1 MPDRSNVPDER
12 RLLLGSRSL
21 ERRKKFV
28 GLEPADAARLT
39 VLRDWMAHNAD
50 KFTAAFFGHL
60 EGMQEAAN
68 LFSNALTLENAKRLK
83 HDHII
88 AMAQGEYDED
98 YFYQRVRLARLY
110 SSTGLDVCVFLGAF
124 HQMMLVIAKELVEH
138 ASLPPTEATECSVS
152 LRKVSFFDIGI
163 IVDVLVDERER
174 VISAQQDALR
184 ELSTP
189 VLQLR
194 ERLLVLP
201 IIGMIDT
208 LRAKQLTDNLLLS
221 IRDNRA
227 KVVVMDIT
235 GVAAVDSKVAN
246 HLIQTVTAA
255 RLMGAMVI
263 LTGLSAEVA
272 RSLVA
277 IGVDLSRINTI
288 GDLQGGLEE
297 AERLLGYKVASLDK
311 PTPRLEPV

>member
-1 MPDRSNVPDER
+1 MVDRPNVSNER
-12 RLLLGSRSL
+12 PPLLYRNL
-21 ERRKKFV
+21 ERRRKFV
-28 GLEPADAARLT
+28 GLEAGDSARLA
-39 VLRDWMAHNAD
+39 VVRDWMTRNVD
-50 KFTAAFFGHL
+50 RFAAVFFDHL
-60 EGMQEAAN
+60 EAMPEAAN
-68 LFSNALTLENAKRLK
+68 LFRNAETLEHAKRLK
-83 HDHII
+83 REHFI
-88 AMAQGEYDED
+88 AMAQGKYDED
-98 YFYQRVRLARLY
+98 YFDQRVKLAHFY
-110 SSTGLDVCVFLGAF
+110 SSAGLDVCVFLGAF
-124 HQMMLVIAKELVEH
+124 HQMMLVITKELLEH
-138 ASLPPTEATECSVS
+138 ADLPATEALECAMS
-152 LRKVSFFDIGI
+152 LRKVSCLDIGI
-163 IVDVLVDERER
+163 TVDVLVDERER

-208 LRAKQLTDNLLLS
+208 LRAKQLTDSLLVS

-246 HLIQTVTAA
+246 HLIQTVAAA
-255 RLMGAMVI
+255 RLMGALVI

-272 RSLVA
+272 QSLVA
-277 IGVDLSRINTI
+277 IGVDLGRINTI

-297 AERLLGYKVASLDK
+297 AERLLGYKVAHLD
-311 PTPRLEPV
+311 PTLRLVPV

>member
-28 GLEPADAARLT
+28 GLEPADATRLT

-68 LFSNALTLENAKRLK
+68 LFSNAQTLETAKRLK

-88 AMAQGEYDED
+88 AIAQGEYDED

-110 SSTGLDVCVFLGAF
+110 SGAGLEVCVFLGAF
-124 HQMMLVIAKELVEH
+124 NQMMLAIARELMEH
-138 ASLPPTEATECSVS
+138 ADLPPPEAIECSLS

-174 VISAQQDALR
+174 VVVLSRMRCGSCPLR
-184 ELSTP
+184 FSGYGAP
-189 VLQLR
+189 ARPPDHRHDRHVAR
-194 ERLLVLP
+194 EA
-201 IIGMIDT
+201 IDRQSLAVHT
-208 LRAKQLTDNLLLS
+208 RPSSQGRCHGYYGRCGSRFQSRESPDPD
-221 IRDNRA
+221 RDSS
-227 KVVVMDIT
+227 
-235 GVAAVDSKVAN
+235 AVDGRNGHPHRSVGRSGPIAGCHRRRSEQDKHDRRSSGRVAGSR
-246 HLIQTVTAA
+246 APA
-255 RLMGAMVI
+255 R
-263 LTGLSAEVA
+263 
-272 RSLVA
+272 
-277 IGVDLSRINTI
+277 
-288 GDLQGGLEE
+288 LQGGI
-297 AERLLGYKVASLDK
+297 ARQAD
-311 PTPRLEPV
+311 TAA

>member
-1 MPDRSNVPDER
+1 
-12 RLLLGSRSL
+12 
-21 ERRKKFV
+21 
-28 GLEPADAARLT
+28 
-39 VLRDWMAHNAD
+39 
-50 KFTAAFFGHL
+50 
-60 EGMQEAAN
+60 MQEAAN
-68 LFSNALTLENAKRLK
+68 LFSNAQALENAKRLK
-83 HDHII
+83 RGHII

-110 SSTGLDVCVFLGAF
+110 GSTGLEVCVFLGAYN
-124 HQMMLVIAKELVEH
+124 QMMLVIARELMEH
-138 ASLPPTEATECSVS
+138 ANLPPPEAIECSLS
-152 LRKVSFFDIGI
+152 LQRVSFFDIGI
-163 IVDVLVDERER
+163 IVDALVDERER
-174 VISAQQDALR
+174 VISAQQDALQ
-184 ELSTP
+184 LSTP

-194 ERLLVLP
+194 ERLLILP
-201 IIGMIDT
+201 IIGTIDT

-235 GVAAVDSKVAN
+235 GVAAVDFKVAN
-246 HLIQTVTAA
+246 HLIQTVAAA

-297 AERLLGYKVASLDK
+297 AERLLGSQGGIA
-311 PTPRLEPV
+311 